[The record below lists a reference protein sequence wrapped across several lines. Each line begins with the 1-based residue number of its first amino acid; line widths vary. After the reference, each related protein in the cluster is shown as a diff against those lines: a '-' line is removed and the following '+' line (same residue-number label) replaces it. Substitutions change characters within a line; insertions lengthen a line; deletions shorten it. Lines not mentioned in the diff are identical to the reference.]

1 MIKIGILGGIGSGK
15 SFISKQFG
23 YPVFDADKQVTK
35 IYKSDKNCFF
45 KLKKKLSN
53 YIFSFP
59 IKKSELKKAILGN
72 RRNLLIINKIVH
84 PLVRKK
90 MGEFFKK
97 NVRKKIVILDV
108 PLLIENKLDKNK
120 YILIFVEANKKQITK
135 RLKLRKNYN
144 LNIFKKLN
152 KFQLGLEQ
160 KRKKSDYII
169 KNDFKKNTAKKNAKM
184 IIKKILNK

>member
-23 YPVFDADKQVTK
+23 YPVFDADKQVKK

-45 KLKKKLSN
+45 QLKKKLPN

-72 RRNLLIINKIVH
+72 RKNLSIINKIVH
-84 PLVRKK
+84 LLVRKK
-90 MGEFFKK
+90 MREFFKK
-97 NVRKKIVILDV
+97 NYRKKIVILDV

-120 YILIFVEANKKQITK
+120 YILIFIDAKKNQIIK
-135 RLKLRKNYN
+135 RLKLRKNYSP
-144 LNIFKKLN
+144 NIFRRLN
-152 KFQLGLEQ
+152 KFQLGLDQ
-160 KRKKSDYII
+160 KRKKSNYII
-169 KNDFKKNTAKKNAKM
+169 KNDFKKNTIKKSAKM